1 MMKTNTDMT
10 GNEMKS
16 DDNGDLLDAVK
27 GRSIGVSNDG
37 VHVVVGFKDGSLRVY
52 IRYIYFL

>member
-1 MMKTNTDMT
+1 MT
-10 GNEMKS
+10 GNDMKS